1 MKKLQSNEIAPQDAL
16 EARTGDA
23 ARSGGPAVPVAR
35 HPGLR
40 AVEAV
45 IRELTW
51 VLKETDPVRGRRAS
65 LSATPLIALP
75 DADALRGKKVLEG
88 ARSGHEARYG
98 TTEEKLA
105 RLTGYQAF
113 IDAAHARRP
122 GRSYEAL
129 VEDACKHFG
138 CSAKTI
144 KRHTKNPRKLA

>member
-1 MKKLQSNEIAPQDAL
+1 LGVLGELRSET
-16 EARTGDA
+16 RFYSCGFGCA
-23 ARSGGPAVPVAR
+23 ARLCNS
-35 HPGLR
+35 
-40 AVEAV
+40 
-45 IRELTW
+45 I
-51 VLKETDPVRGRRAS
+51 KETDPERGRRVS
-65 LSATPLIALP
+65 LTANDLIAVP
-75 DADALRGKKVLEG
+75 DADALRGIKVLDG
-88 ARSGHEARYG
+88 ARSGHQARYG

-129 VEDACKHFG
+129 VEDASKHFE